1 MKDIHFDQIQ
11 GVLRDVIKKY
21 EKKDKSRFAGDG
33 HEYHCIDY
41 SEFHLM
47 HVENMLIPVKVRQ
60 SILCAGDTT
69 LDFAEIVREPDG
81 TERRLGFSG
90 ANSTH
95 VCRSWDAIKNFAIEN
110 RSSNK
115 TRIA

>member
-1 MKDIHFDQIQ
+1 M
-11 GVLRDVIKKY
+11 LRDVIKKY

-41 SEFHLM
+41 SMFWWINVMFGTDSET
-47 HVENMLIPVKVRQ
+47 VRQ

-95 VCRSWDAIKNFAIEN
+95 ICRNWEFIKEFAIQN
-110 RSSNK
+110 RAGDK
-115 TRIA
+115 VGIA